1 MRKLSFLLF
10 AFLGISGLFAQS
22 GAVGSGGDAT
32 NSSGSISFSLGQID
46 YAAAANGT
54 GAINAG
60 IQQPYE
66 VFVSSVDAALRN
78 AIIDVFPNP
87 TEDFINLRIDA
98 LQNGMHFRL
107 SDLNGRIL
115 STAEITS
122 QLRSVDMKEFAPAVY
137 LLQIFDAEN
146 NVKTFKIIK
155 K

>member
-1 MRKLSFLLF
+1 MRKLSLLLF
-10 AFLGISGLFAQS
+10 AFLGISSLFAQS

-60 IQQPYE
+60 VQQPYE
-66 VFVSSVDAALRN
+66 VFVSSVDAAMRN

-87 TEDFINLRIDA
+87 TEDFINLRIDE
-98 LQNGMHFRL
+98 LKNGMHFL
-107 SDLNGRIL
+107 LNDLNGKII
-115 STAEITS
+115 SAAEITS
-122 QLRSVDMKEFAPAVY
+122 QLSSLDMKQFPPAVY
-137 LLQIFDAEN
+137 LLQILDAEN